1 MRAAVFQGVGKPL
14 AIEERPDPT
23 PGPGEVLIKVGR
35 AGICGSDL
43 HMTAEPGSLIAP
55 GTIIGHELAGEVVAL
70 GQGVTNVR
78 IGDRIAPLPFV
89 GCGRCAACDDG
100 RPHHCAQAR
109 IDVVTGFSQYSRV
122 GANDC
127 IVLPPG
133 LSDEDGALIEPLA
146 VGLQGVRKA
155 QMQVGCRAL
164 VLGAG
169 PIGLACAFWAR
180 RLGASRVA
188 VMASSRRRERF
199 AHALGAT
206 HFIAQGAVSDP
217 AAAVTDALGGPPDVV
232 FEAVGLQ
239 GAIGKAMEYV
249 APRGIVI
256 GLGFTTEPDTYS
268 CTVALMKEVR
278 LWFSMVYEKR
288 DFQYTAEVMAAG
300 ERAPHA
306 MITDTVSLEAMPAKF
321 ESLRGATAD
330 CKVMVAPWGR
340 GPKD

>member
-1 MRAAVFQGVGKPL
+1 MKAAVFQGIGQPL
-14 AIEERPDPT
+14 AIEERPDPA
-23 PGPGEVLIKVGR
+23 PGPGEALIKVGR

-43 HMTAEPGSLIAP
+43 HMTSEPGSLIAP

-70 GQGVTNVR
+70 GKDVTKLR
-78 IGDRIAPLPFV
+78 IGDRVAPLPFV
-89 GCGRCAACDDG
+89 GCGHCTACDDG

-109 IDVVTGFSQYSRV
+109 IDVVTGFSQFSRV

-127 IVLPPG
+127 IVLPPE
-133 LSDEDGALIEPLA
+133 LTDEDGALIEPLA

-155 QMQVGCRAL
+155 QMQIGCRAL

-169 PIGLACAFWAR
+169 PIGLASAFWAR

-188 VMASSRRRERF
+188 VMASSKRRERF
-199 AHALGAT
+199 ALALGAT
-206 HFIAQGAVSDP
+206 HFIAQSEVADP
-217 AAAVTDALGGPPDVV
+217 AAAVNDALAGPPEVV
-232 FEAVGLQ
+232 FEAVGLP

-288 DFQYTAEVMAAG
+288 DFQYTAGIMAAG
-300 ERAPHA
+300 EHAPRA
-306 MITDTVSLEAMPAKF
+306 MITGTVSLEAMPAMF
-321 ESLRGATAD
+321 ESLRGPTAE
-330 CKVMVAPWGR
+330 CKVMVAPWGAS
-340 GPKD
+340 